1 MLVVSQLKDLLL
13 ALFTI
18 RGRGLAQAD
27 VNQLEL
33 TVLSSGVRLYIS
45 QCVVLHNDP
54 QRRTLPQK
62 RLQDGGGLQL
72 ALETFSPL
80 SALQN
85 VQKTPKDLDLSK

>member
-54 QRRTLPQK
+54 QRRTQK